1 MRHEGP
7 KIPSEG
13 GQWWEIGE
21 VAAALIVDEAR
32 LRKLIA
38 QLEIP
43 IRTVRIQV
51 HRTKPA
57 MGEVIHIKAVRQLA
71 ALSRQQLLGW

>member
-7 KIPSEG
+7 RIPSEG

-43 IRTVRIQV
+43 IRRIQV
-51 HRTKPA
+51 RVHPTKPVW
-57 MGEVIHIKAVRQLA
+57 GEMIHIRAVRQLA
-71 ALSRQQLLGW
+71 ALTRQQLLGW

>member
-13 GQWWEIGE
+13 GEWWEIGE
-21 VAAALIVDEAR
+21 VAVALIVEESR

-38 QLEIP
+38 ELGIP
-43 IRTVRIQV
+43 VRTIRVQV

-57 MGEVIHIKAVRQLA
+57 VGEVIHIRAVRQLA
-71 ALSRQQLLGW
+71 ALTRQQLLGW